1 MMEPS
6 KTTEVPVMTFGEKLK
21 QARQNAKLSQEELAL
36 KISVSRSAVA
46 KWETD
51 KGLPDIQNLKNI
63 AWALGVSIDYLL
75 DDGTRLELSV
85 IRESI
90 DLTRY
95 GKGRKKVIKD
105 KIVREKYPDA
115 EIFTL
120 LAEEKL
126 TKPERIF
133 DTFLLF
139 FTNLCETMSLVKS
152 LNNLDKEF
160 YLVRQG
166 QRQYLVMVTSEFM
179 ESRELAEPKTEK
191 KFQIGNFKYINC
203 GPIHYA

>member
-1 MMEPS
+1 
-6 KTTEVPVMTFGEKLK
+6 MTFGEKLK
-21 QARQNAKLSQEELAL
+21 QARQNAKLSQEELAV

-63 AWALGVSIDYLL
+63 AWALGVNVDYLL
-75 DDGTRLELSV
+75 ADGTRLELSV
-85 IRESI
+85 IREKI

-95 GKGRKKVIKD
+95 GKGRKKIIKD
-105 KIVREKYPDA
+105 KIIREKYPDA

-126 TKPERIF
+126 TKPERIA
-133 DTFLLF
+133 DRLLLF
-139 FTNLCETMSLVKS
+139 FWHLGEIFPLVKA

-166 QRQYLVMVTSEFM
+166 QRQYLVMVTNEFL
-179 ESRELAEPKTEK
+179 ESRELAEPMTEK
-191 KFQIGNFKYINC
+191 KFRIGNFKYVNC

>member
-1 MMEPS
+1 
-6 KTTEVPVMTFGEKLK
+6 MTFGEKLK
-21 QARQNAKLSQEELAL
+21 QARQNAKLSQEELAV

-63 AWALGVSIDYLL
+63 AWALGVNVDYLL

-85 IRESI
+85 IREKI

-105 KIVREKYPDA
+105 KIIREKYPDA

-126 TKPERIF
+126 TKPERIA
-133 DTFLLF
+133 DRLLLF
-139 FTNLCETMSLVKS
+139 FWHLGEIFPLVKA

-166 QRQYLVMVTSEFM
+166 QRQYLVMVTNEFL
-179 ESRELAEPKTEK
+179 ESRELAEPMTEK
-191 KFQIGNFKYINC
+191 KFRIGNFKYVNC
-203 GPIHYA
+203 GPIHYT

>member
-1 MMEPS
+1 
-6 KTTEVPVMTFGEKLK
+6 MTFGEKLK
-21 QARQNAKLSQEELAL
+21 QARQNAKLSQEELAV

-63 AWALGVSIDYLL
+63 AWALGVNVDYLL

-85 IRESI
+85 IREKI

-105 KIVREKYPDA
+105 TIIREKYPDA

-126 TKPERIF
+126 TKPERIA
-133 DTFLLF
+133 DRLLLF
-139 FTNLCETMSLVKS
+139 FWHLGEIFPLVKA

-166 QRQYLVMVTSEFM
+166 QRQYLVMVTNEFL
-179 ESRELAEPKTEK
+179 ESRELAEPMTEK
-191 KFQIGNFKYINC
+191 KFRIGNFKYVNC

>member
-1 MMEPS
+1 
-6 KTTEVPVMTFGEKLK
+6 MTFGEKLK

-120 LAEEKL
+120 MAEEKRTKAERLVDNLLEFFTDLCAIIPL
-126 TKPERIF
+126 TKA
-133 DTFLLF
+133 
-139 FTNLCETMSLVKS
+139 

-179 ESRELAEPKTEK
+179 ESRELAEPMTEK
-191 KFQIGNFKYINC
+191 KFRIGNFQYINC

>member
-1 MMEPS
+1 
-6 KTTEVPVMTFGEKLK
+6 MTFGEKLK
-21 QARQNAKLSQEELAL
+21 QARQNAKLSQEELAV

-63 AWALGVSIDYLL
+63 AWALGVNVDYLL

-85 IRESI
+85 IREKI

-105 KIVREKYPDA
+105 KIIREKYPDA

-126 TKPERIF
+126 TKPERIA
-133 DTFLLF
+133 DRLLLF
-139 FTNLCETMSLVKS
+139 FWHLGEIFPLVKA

-166 QRQYLVMVTSEFM
+166 QRQYLVMVTNEFL
-179 ESRELAEPKTEK
+179 ESRELAEPMTKK
-191 KFQIGNFKYINC
+191 KFRIGNFKYVNC

>member
-1 MMEPS
+1 
-6 KTTEVPVMTFGEKLK
+6 MTFGEKLK
-21 QARQNAKLSQEELAL
+21 QARQNAKLSQEELAV

-46 KWETD
+46 KWETE

-63 AWALGVSIDYLL
+63 AWALGVNVDYLL

-85 IRESI
+85 IREKI

-105 KIVREKYPDA
+105 KIIREKYPDA

-120 LAEEKL
+120 LAEENL
-126 TKPERIF
+126 TKPERIA
-133 DTFLLF
+133 DRLLLF
-139 FTNLCETMSLVKS
+139 FWHLGEIFPLVKA

-160 YLVRQG
+160 YLVRHG
-166 QRQYLVMVTSEFM
+166 QRQYLVMVTNEFL
-179 ESRELAEPKTEK
+179 ESRELAEAMTEK
-191 KFQIGNFKYINC
+191 KFRIGNFKYVNC